1 MPSAIQVVV
10 LLRAGEPGLAGLR
23 EYERQVLPVLREHG
37 GSLLAAFEPVKTSS
51 DGPDE
56 IHVLEF
62 SSAEHLQAYRND
74 SRIEALAALRES
86 VISATTVYVSERSV
100 DYDE

>member
-1 MPSAIQVVV
+1 MSSAVQVVV

-37 GSLLAAFEPVKTSS
+37 GRLLAAFEPVKTSP
-51 DGPDE
+51 DAPDE

-62 SSAEHLQAYRND
+62 PSTEHLQAYRND
-74 SRIEALAALRES
+74 PRIEALAALRES
-86 VISATTVYVSERSV
+86 AISATTVYVSERSV
-100 DYDE
+100 DYDH